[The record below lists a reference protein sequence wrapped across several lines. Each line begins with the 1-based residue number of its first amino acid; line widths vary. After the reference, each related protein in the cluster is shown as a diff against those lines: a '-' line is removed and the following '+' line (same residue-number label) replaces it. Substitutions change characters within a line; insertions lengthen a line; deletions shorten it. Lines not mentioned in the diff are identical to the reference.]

1 MNRGP
6 PQRGYAARPQER
18 FNQHAHLISR
28 LDKETE
34 WTLGE
39 DGSWKDRKELDYHH
53 HQHKPR
59 RKKVTPAR
67 KGVPSLRAA
76 VLQAELFAC
85 SVASRSRSPERE
97 DPQQIGHHT
106 TSWRSRA
113 APDSALSPSCCCFTL
128 LQAPT
133 HKTSSS
139 RKCERRGMPASTSLD
154 ENRNG
159 TEYIEK
165 TR

>member
-76 VLQAELFAC
+76 VVRLSCSLAAWLREVDRQNEKILNKLATIRHRGGREL
-85 SVASRSRSPERE
+85 RL
-97 DPQQIGHHT
+97 ILH
-106 TSWRSRA
+106 
-113 APDSALSPSCCCFTL
+113 
-128 LQAPT
+128 
-133 HKTSSS
+133 
-139 RKCERRGMPASTSLD
+139 
-154 ENRNG
+154 
-159 TEYIEK
+159 
-165 TR
+165 